1 MPKSTPPNK
10 KRYSIMYG
18 RRTAK
23 QKAASIENLK
33 KARAAL
39 KRLGKSNR
47 GRVWVKKKKKN
58 MFGRPANRYAKG
70 SYKR

>member
-1 MPKSTPPNK
+1 
-10 KRYSIMYG
+10 MYG

-39 KRLGKSNR
+39 KRYGKTH
-47 GRVWVKKKKKN
+47 GRQSRAKKKRIAKY
-58 MFGRPANRYAKG
+58 GRPVRRYAAG